1 MGSFAR
7 PKNGD
12 PEAGKKP
19 LPELRPGA
27 VVASPPKWK
36 GSPEKRARLEALR
49 RKSLEPEK
57 VAREIAAAQRAAAAK
72 RVDVQKRA
80 DASTRDALETATKR
94 IIAPVFREMDT
105 DRSGQLSYDEFA
117 DAIAGRGIEAYFAR
131 HRIERL
137 RAHPIEERRVV
148 EARKARAAPVAV
160 HAHIEVADTT
170 LRAAVLRHDRQHLQ
184 KHMRS

>member
-27 VVASPPKWK
+27 VVASPPMWK

-57 VAREIAAAQRAAAAK
+57 VAREIAAAQRAAAM
-72 RVDVQKRA
+72 
-80 DASTRDALETATKR
+80 STRR
-94 IIAPVFREMDT
+94 PRRPAPAPG
-105 DRSGQLSYDEFA
+105 RSA
-117 DAIAGRGIEAYFAR
+117 RGAWC
-131 HRIERL
+131 L
-137 RAHPIEERRVV
+137 CVW
-148 EARKARAAPVAV
+148 
-160 HAHIEVADTT
+160 
-170 LRAAVLRHDRQHLQ
+170 
-184 KHMRS
+184 